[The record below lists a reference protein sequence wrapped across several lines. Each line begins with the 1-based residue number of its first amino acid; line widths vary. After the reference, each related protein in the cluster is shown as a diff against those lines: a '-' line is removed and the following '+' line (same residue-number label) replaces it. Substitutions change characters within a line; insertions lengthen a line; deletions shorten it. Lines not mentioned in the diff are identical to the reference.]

1 MSHKQ
6 SLQTLKSKR
15 QGLVDFIKSRGF
27 RVALGAVIV
36 LFFALSTINL
46 SRMSTRGYDISNL
59 QKKIAELEKENQK
72 LDFKVAKSG
81 SMQSIQDR
89 LGQLNLVAADNVEY
103 AILVGSSVARR

>member
-1 MSHKQ
+1 
-6 SLQTLKSKR
+6 
-15 QGLVDFIKSRGF
+15 
-27 RVALGAVIV
+27 
-36 LFFALSTINL
+36 
-46 SRMSTRGYDISNL
+46 L